1 SNLFLRLNIADTDLG
16 FDDIR
21 VRQAISHAI
30 DRAAIVD
37 SIFMGHGVATY
48 GPIMPG
54 NRWYTDE
61 VEQFN
66 AFDTDKAAA
75 LFDEAGWTMGTG
87 GLREKNGKKLSFSV
101 MHITDTTENQVLQA
115 VAAMLKDVGV
125 EMSLDGRTS
134 APFWSEISDTITA
147 FALKWLWSAPM
158 DVIDYFV
165 TYLQAKGPDSEAYAA
180 AYTKW
185 QTADT
190 EDQMMEAA
198 REMQLLYAE
207 RLPII
212 PILTPNTVWVNH
224 KRVVG
229 WQPHQAN
236 LYPWYHD
243 VWIQNGE

>member
-1 SNLFLRLNIADTDLG
+1 MLEASRRLPGLTRPLWILAQKQTSGRGRRGRAWVDPAGNFAATLVMRLADPPARLALRSFT
-16 FDDIR
+16 
-21 VRQAISHAI
+21 
-30 DRAAIVD
+30 
-37 SIFMGHGVATY
+37 
-48 GPIMPG
+48 
-54 NRWYTDE
+54 
-61 VEQFN
+61 
-66 AFDTDKAAA
+66 AA
-75 LFDEAGWTMGTG
+75 LALRDALTELTG
-87 GLREKNGKKLSFSV
+87 
-101 MHITDTTENQVLQA
+101 
-115 VAAMLKDVGV
+115 
-125 EMSLDGRTS
+125 LD
-134 APFWSEISDTITA
+134 TA